1 MEDWDRIWQTAWARY
16 VSAALLI
23 WFAIWFAQQDA
34 NGKHWWLPVAAF
46 IYALIRARE
55 ISIGVLV
62 LGGIY
67 LIFHGI
73 AAPGKRR
80 GHCWRN
86 DYCVGDEE
94 VDGGTERAN
103 ALPA

>member
-73 AAPGKRR
+73 AALPVSVAVI
-80 GHCWRN
+80 
-86 DYCVGDEE
+86 VG
-94 VDGGTERAN
+94 AMII
-103 ALPA
+103 ASAMKK

>member
-73 AAPGKRR
+73 AAPVSVAVI
-80 GHCWRN
+80 
-86 DYCVGDEE
+86 VG
-94 VDGGTERAN
+94 AMII
-103 ALPA
+103 ASAMKK